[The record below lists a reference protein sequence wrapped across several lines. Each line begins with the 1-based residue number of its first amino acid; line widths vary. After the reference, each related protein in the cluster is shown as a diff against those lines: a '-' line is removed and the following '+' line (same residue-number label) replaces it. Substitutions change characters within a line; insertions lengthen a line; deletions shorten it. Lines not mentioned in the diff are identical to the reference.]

1 METIQEYAI
10 GKALGHGDTFA
21 HRTALKALGMTYVG
35 EHRKVWI
42 TFNQAV
48 FERGLAVMRGELT
61 YTLGERKDDGSFDV
75 TFNEDRF
82 FAKDGEGSEMTTT
95 EATTTTLPVTAAE
108 AVELTPINCNQKT
121 LLLAWKRLAGG
132 TIGFDPFRTEGTKT
146 FGEQKAYVLAHWPK
160 AEVLAAVE
168 AARLELGAEA
178 PVVREPKPAV
188 TTPKRETRTEEKS
201 EQGPVPVGAGDLDD
215 EEQALLRILRER
227 KGKLDEARV
236 RDIAAE
242 VLAEGVDRFAALIDK
257 AVKDAVGKPNVV
269 ALKVGDAP
277 AGEAIKNAH
286 KQFALLSRY
295 IATGENVL
303 ITGPSGCGKSV
314 AVEHYARATGKEC
327 LVISCSGGLTEAAFG
342 ARLLPGENGTFLPY
356 DSAFLQAYMRGNT
369 VICLDEF
376 DAADSNVVLVIN
388 GATSGNGFFC
398 EVRGVGA
405 KDSEEYRKRI
415 WVPKGEG
422 TVMVACANT
431 FGTGATM
438 LYQGRNAM
446 DAASLNRWL
455 LVEMTYDEAID
466 RAYVTDQQSQNIVE
480 WVLSVRTAIASHAMK
495 RVMSHRD
502 TRKAIAL
509 AKQGFTL
516 REVKKALVVGWSQD
530 ELTQIGGV

>member
-1 METIQEYAI
+1 
-10 GKALGHGDTFA
+10 
-21 HRTALKALGMTYVG
+21 
-35 EHRKVWI
+35 
-42 TFNQAV
+42 
-48 FERGLAVMRGELT
+48 
-61 YTLGERKDDGSFDV
+61 
-75 TFNEDRF
+75 
-82 FAKDGEGSEMTTT
+82 
-95 EATTTTLPVTAAE
+95 
-108 AVELTPINCNQKT
+108 
-121 LLLAWKRLAGG
+121 
-132 TIGFDPFRTEGTKT
+132 
-146 FGEQKAYVLAHWPK
+146 
-160 AEVLAAVE
+160 
-168 AARLELGAEA
+168 
-178 PVVREPKPAV
+178 
-188 TTPKRETRTEEKS
+188 
-201 EQGPVPVGAGDLDD
+201 
-215 EEQALLRILRER
+215 
-227 KGKLDEARV
+227 
-236 RDIAAE
+236 
-242 VLAEGVDRFAALIDK
+242 
-257 AVKDAVGKPNVV
+257 
-269 ALKVGDAP
+269 
-277 AGEAIKNAH
+277 
-286 KQFALLSRY
+286 
-295 IATGENVL
+295 
-303 ITGPSGCGKSV
+303 
-314 AVEHYARATGKEC
+314 
-327 LVISCSGGLTEAAFG
+327 
-342 ARLLPGENGTFLPY
+342 
-356 DSAFLQAYMRGNT
+356 MRGNT